1 MSSLIGRRRLRT
13 LDADVRSTP
22 RGLPVLSLDS
32 YRLLGRSGLRVSPL
46 ALGTMTFGWGADRD
60 EARAI
65 FDAYVERGGN
75 FVDTANGY
83 ANGAAEQMIGELARS
98 RRDELVIATKYSM
111 PMRPGDPNSGGNSR
125 KSMVRSVE
133 DSLARLQTDYV
144 DLLYLHMWDGNT
156 PVEEVLRAMDDLV
169 RAGKVLYLG
178 MSDIPA
184 WQVARMQAIAE
195 LRGWAPLVA
204 LQIPYN
210 LVERTVERELIPV
223 AETMGLGVVPWSPLA
238 GGVLTGKYRRSDLD
252 TGDRSGGAG
261 GQFSRRDQAIG
272 NGFLT
277 ERGLEIAEVVK
288 DVAAEIG
295 TTPSRVALAWTLLS
309 PAVVASLVGARTLAH
324 LDDNLGAL
332 QVELDAKQRAR
343 LEEAS
348 AVDLGFPHE
357 TLRRL
362 GVTS

>member
-1 MSSLIGRRRLRT
+1 MS
-13 LDADVRSTP
+13 P
-22 RGLPVLSLDS
+22 DS

-46 ALGTMTFGWGADRD
+46 ALGTMTFGWGADWD

-83 ANGAAEQMIGELARS
+83 ANGTAEQMVGEFARS
-98 RRDELVIATKYSM
+98 RRDEMLIATKYSM
-111 PMRPGDPNSGGNSR
+111 PTRPGDPNSGGNSR

-133 DSLARLQTDYV
+133 GSLARLQTDYI

-156 PVEEVLRAMDDLV
+156 PAEEVLRAMDDLV
-169 RAGKVLYLG
+169 RAGEVLYVG
-178 MSDIPA
+178 ISDIPA
-184 WQVARMQAIAE
+184 WQVARMQTMAD

-210 LVERTVERELIPV
+210 LVERTVERDLIPM

-238 GGVLTGKYRRSDLD
+238 GGVLTGKYGRSDLE
-252 TGDRSGGAG
+252 SGTERAAA
-261 GQFSRRDQAIG
+261 SRQPSRKDHVVG

-277 ERGLEIAEVVK
+277 ERGLDIAGVVK
-288 DVAAEIG
+288 DIATEIG
-295 TTPSRVALAWTLLS
+295 TTPSRVALAWTRLN
-309 PAVVASLVGARTLAH
+309 PAVVASLVGARTLAQ
-324 LDDNLGAL
+324 LDDNLGAFE
-332 QVELDAKQRAR
+332 VELEPKQRAR

-348 AVDLGFPHE
+348 AIDLGFPYE
-357 TLRRL
+357 ALRRL
-362 GVTS
+362 GLMV

>member
-1 MSSLIGRRRLRT
+1 
-13 LDADVRSTP
+13 
-22 RGLPVLSLDS
+22 VLSLDS

-65 FDAYVERGGN
+65 IDAYVGRGGN

-83 ANGAAEQMIGELARS
+83 ANGTAEQMIGEFARS

-169 RAGKVLYLG
+169 RAGKVLYVG
-178 MSDIPA
+178 ISDIPA
-184 WQVARMQAIAE
+184 WQVARMQAIAD

-223 AETMGLGVVPWSPLA
+223 AGTMGLGVVPWSPLA

-252 TGDRSGGAG
+252 TGTGADAESG
-261 GQFSRRDQAIG
+261 QISRKDHVVG

-277 ERGLEIAEVVK
+277 ERGLDIAEAVK
-288 DVAAEIG
+288 DLAAEID
-295 TTPSRVALAWTLLS
+295 TTPSRVALAWTLLG
-309 PAVVASLVGARTLAH
+309 PAVVAPLVGARTVAQ

-332 QVELDAKQRAR
+332 EVELDLDQRAR
-343 LEEAS
+343 LAQVS
-348 AVDLGFPHE
+348 AIDLGFPHE

-362 GVTS
+362 GLAG